1 MVIAY
6 EYIISQGGIESAFTN
21 RYKGVDNQSC
31 TFSPLNSVASLYD
44 YQELPSGD
52 EELLKLAV
60 ANVGPVAVAID
71 ASQPTFLSYKSGIYD
86 DSKCTGTPN
95 HAGEFND
102 RQPSH
107 VCHKFYLF
115 FSFNCRLRD

>member
-31 TFSPLNSVASLYD
+31 TYSPLNSVGSLFD

-60 ANVGPVAVAID
+60 ANIGPIAVAID
-71 ASQPTFLSYKSGIYD
+71 ASQPTFQSYKSGIYD
-86 DSKCTGTPN
+86 DVTCNGYPN
-95 HAGEFND
+95 HAGEY
-102 RQPSH
+102 
-107 VCHKFYLF
+107 YL
-115 FSFNCRLRD
+115 